1 MSSLPGVVPTD
12 DASKNLLHEKLDTIA
27 RDGQERRTSAHADEV
42 GLPYIDL
49 RGTPIAQNV
58 LALLTKSQAGT
69 FRVIPFQRDDSGIHV
84 ATPDPNSTA
93 LKEFLTSFGARQRV
107 SVFLYLISELG
118 FVEALERYERLPEE
132 HASIHGGV
140 EISGRDIEAMGESA
154 TTFAQLREKLTSISV
169 SDLLTLLIAGAIRG
183 RASDIHIEAEAA
195 GIKVRYRIDG
205 VLHDIV
211 ELPKDLWQR
220 LISRI
225 KLVAGLKINVSDIPQ
240 DGRFT
245 IFYAPPSTEK
255 IDVRISVL
263 PTAFGESVVM
273 RLLMASSVGVKFE
286 DLGVM
291 GRALTA
297 FSTEIARPNGMIL
310 TTGPTGSGKTTT
322 LYAILSELN
331 TSDNKI
337 ITIED
342 PIEYKLE
349 GINQSQIEQDRGY
362 TFANGLRSIVR
373 QDPDI
378 IMVGE
383 IRDLETADIS
393 IQAALTGHLV
403 LSTLHT
409 NSASG
414 TVPRLLSMGA
424 KPFLLAPAINV
435 MIAQRLVRRL
445 CEYCKKET
453 ALDAATLDRVK
464 KILDE
469 LPESERSKLS
479 FDTFTFW
486 SAAGCE
492 QCNSIGY
499 KGRIGIYEIMPMS
512 PEIEKLVLSGKTSE
526 YEMQAIAIKE
536 GMVTMVQDGLLK
548 AAAGITSVDEVF
560 RVAE

>member
-1 MSSLPGVVPTD
+1 MPLPAAALSND
-12 DASKNLLHEKLDTIA
+12 DAPIEDALKEKLGAIA
-27 RDGQERRTSAHADEV
+27 RRGEEERAKARAAEL
-42 GLPYIDL
+42 GLPFIAL
-49 RGTPIAQNV
+49 GTLPIAQNV
-58 LALLTKSQAGT
+58 LSLISEEQAQT
-69 FRVIPFQRDDSGIHV
+69 FRAIPFVRDRDGLHI
-84 ATPDPNSTA
+84 ATPDP
-93 LKEFLTSFGARQRV
+93 LRPEFQEFLRVMEARTHVPMVVHVSSEPSFLQ
-107 SVFLYLISELG
+107 
-118 FVEALERYERLPEE
+118 ALERYKRLPAIHEE
-132 HASIHGGV
+132 THGGV
-140 EISGRDIEAMGESA
+140 EIRGEDIAAMESSVA
-154 TTFAQLREKLTSISV
+154 TFAALRERMSSISM
-169 SDLLTLLIAGAIRG
+169 SELLTVLLAGAVHG
-183 RASDIHIEAEAA
+183 RASDIHIETEAN
-195 GIKVRYRIDG
+195 GIPVRYRIDG

-211 ELPKDLWQR
+211 ELPRDVWSKF
-220 LISRI
+220 ISRI
-225 KLVAGLKINVSDIPQ
+225 KLVAGLKMNVADVPQ

-273 RLLMASSVGVKFE
+273 RLLMSSALGVKFE
-286 DLGVM
+286 QLGIT
-291 GRALTA
+291 GRALEML
-297 FSTEIARPNGMIL
+297 SREITRPNGMIL

-322 LYAILSELN
+322 LYAILQKLN
-331 TSDNKI
+331 SPENKI
-337 ITIED
+337 ITVED

-349 GINQSQIEQDRGY
+349 GVNQSQVEAERGY

-383 IRDLETADIS
+383 IRDLETADIA

-445 CEYCKKET
+445 CDHCKKE
-453 ALDAATLDRVK
+453 AVLDAATLERVK
-464 KILDE
+464 EALGTLAPAE
-469 LPESERSKLS
+469 LK
-479 FDTFTFW
+479 F
-486 SAAGCE
+486 SAPTGCE
-492 QCNSIGY
+492 QCNHIGY
-499 KGRIGIYEIMPMS
+499 HGRIGIYEVMS
-512 PEIEKLVLSGKTSE
+512 MTPEIEQLVLSGNVSE
-526 YEMQAIAIKE
+526 YAMDALAVKQ

-548 AAAGITSVDEVF
+548 ATEGITSVDEVF